1 MCLHWPSY
9 HQKPRCGRVKAKGK
23 QRPGELTYKKRTSTL
38 QPLWGFP
45 GGSDSKESAFNAG
58 NQGLIPWRRDWL
70 PTPIFLPGEFHGQ
83 KPGGLHSQGSQRVR
97 HDWSKWA
104 HAVVRVL
111 YMFWILIPFRKMTYK
126 YFLPFCRL
134 FLYVL
139 HFCMPKTMYGF

>member
-1 MCLHWPSY
+1 METNLKKEYICIYIHTHTHTHIYIYTHGASPMAQQVKNSLAMQEPKETQVRSLGQEDALEEKMATNSCILVW
-9 HQKPRCGRVKAKGK
+9 KIPRT
-23 QRPGELTYKKRTSTL
+23 E
-38 QPLWGFP
+38 
-45 GGSDSKESAFNAG
+45 E
-58 NQGLIPWRRDWL
+58 
-70 PTPIFLPGEFHGQ
+70 
-83 KPGGLHSQGSQRVR
+83 PGGLHCTGSQRVR